1 MKIITGDC
9 KIVET
14 KYYKFDIGNGAMR
27 RTGST
32 VEYLDKNGIWIEQRD
47 LLRKF
52 IGGDTD
58 FDEISHE
65 EAEKLVEGR
74 KN

>member
-1 MKIITGDC
+1 M
-9 KIVET
+9 VAT

-27 RTGST
+27 RTGGI
-32 VEYLDKNGIWIEQRD
+32 VEYLDKNGNWVEKRD

-58 FDEISHE
+58 FDEISCE
-65 EAEKLVEGR
+65 EAEKLVEER
-74 KN
+74 KKQCLK

>member
-1 MKIITGDC
+1 MVT
-9 KIVET
+9 T

-27 RTGST
+27 RTGNT
-32 VEYLDKNGIWIEQRD
+32 VEYLDKKGNWIEQRD
-47 LLRKF
+47 LIRKF

-65 EAEKLVEGR
+65 EAERLVEAR
-74 KN
+74 KKE

>member
-1 MKIITGDC
+1 MSKI
-9 KIVET
+9 

-27 RTGST
+27 KNGGI
-32 VEYLDKNGIWIEQRD
+32 VEYLDPNGNWVENRA

-58 FDEISHE
+58 FDEISFE
-65 EAEKLVEGR
+65 DAEKLIHAR
-74 KN
+74 KNNTIK